1 MGLDP
6 DTPIT
11 RSLRRYRERG
21 IISHGIKHGNDLTDR
36 VVSRRNCYLLVI
48 AVRDYIS
55 EIHVV
60 EHDLI
65 GCEQDNDGSDGWF
78 PIRVRVDHFKR
89 SLMGEL

>member
-1 MGLDP
+1 MGLDL

-21 IISHGIKHGNDLTDR
+21 IISHCIKHGNDLTDR

-48 AVRDYIS
+48 RVRDYIS

-65 GCEQDNDGSDGWF
+65 GCEQNNDGSDGLF
-78 PIRVRVDHFKR
+78 PKRVRVDHFKR